1 MHIGLVN
8 LASEALVGGE
18 AHSEV
23 ADLNVEQLQ
32 DGYDERERDEEQND
46 HRGVENIGR
55 VEVEDTQ
62 VICTELV
69 KLIVDLNLELAI
81 GVSGYILVVGP
92 FKMATFDEYKYY
104 LKKHQKELEDLGE
117 EINKEDVV
125 VAYSHAVIDP
135 WTMMIVS
142 FHAPL
147 AYDAV
152 SAPPSPNY
160 PALRAQT
167 LRIKCLEQTQKL
179 HAFGIYVP
187 WIS

>member
-1 MHIGLVN
+1 M
-8 LASEALVGGE
+8 
-18 AHSEV
+18 
-23 ADLNVEQLQ
+23 
-32 DGYDERERDEEQND
+32 
-46 HRGVENIGR
+46 
-55 VEVEDTQ
+55 
-62 VICTELV
+62 
-69 KLIVDLNLELAI
+69 
-81 GVSGYILVVGP
+81 
-92 FKMATFDEYKYY
+92 
-104 LKKHQKELEDLGE
+104 EDLGE

-142 FHAPL
+142 LHAPL

-187 WIS
+187 WISWAQADVQENSQKIEYKWYNDEDWIEATE

>member
-1 MHIGLVN
+1 M
-8 LASEALVGGE
+8 E
-18 AHSEV
+18 
-23 ADLNVEQLQ
+23 

-104 LKKHQKELEDLGE
+104 LKKH
-117 EINKEDVV
+117 
-125 VAYSHAVIDP
+125 
-135 WTMMIVS
+135 
-142 FHAPL
+142 
-147 AYDAV
+147 
-152 SAPPSPNY
+152 
-160 PALRAQT
+160 
-167 LRIKCLEQTQKL
+167 
-179 HAFGIYVP
+179 
-187 WIS
+187 